1 METINYKL
9 EVFDGPLDLLL
20 SLISKN
26 KINIYDI
33 PISEI
38 LEQYLDYMDRA
49 ARENIEL
56 SSEFVVMACELLYIK
71 SRMLLP
77 RDEQAE
83 DPRNELVTALLEY
96 SKVKD
101 IADYLNRR
109 KENFFERYRSAG
121 MKMQITR
128 VLRSYEPQE
137 LAQAFASIKV
147 NALQVKKENNFK
159 TIGAM
164 IQHRVI
170 PVEEKI
176 IYGLRK
182 LCRADNADKSVKF
195 SELIMDSK
203 SKSEVVAIFL
213 AALELTKS
221 GRIRVSQEES
231 DYKIKLIRDKKN
243 DN

>member
-1 METINYKL
+1 MEELNYKL

-20 SLISKN
+20 SLIAKN

-38 LEQYLDYMDRA
+38 LEQYLAYMEKA
-49 ARENIEL
+49 AQLNIEL

-77 RDEQAE
+77 REAEEQ
-83 DPRNELVTALLEY
+83 DPRSELVEALLEY

-101 IADYLNRR
+101 VAGYLFRR
-109 KENFFERYRSAG
+109 KDEFFERYRSTG
-121 MKMQITR
+121 MKIHITK
-128 VLRSYEPQE
+128 VLRSYSSQE
-137 LAQAFASIKV
+137 LAQAYANMKMT
-147 NALQVKKENNFK
+147 APEVKKENNFK

-176 IYGLRK
+176 IFILRRLFRIK
-182 LCRADNADKSVKF
+182 NSDSSMKF
-195 SELIMDSK
+195 SELVGESK
-203 SKSEVVAIFL
+203 SKSEVVAVFL

-221 GRIRVSQEES
+221 GRIRVTENGN
-231 DYKIKLIRDKKN
+231 DYKIKLIREKKN
-243 DN
+243 D

>member
-1 METINYKL
+1 MEELKYKL

-33 PISEI
+33 PIAEI
-38 LEQYLDYMDRA
+38 LEQYLAYMEQA
-49 ARENIEL
+49 ARADIEL

-71 SRMLLP
+71 SKMLLP
-77 RDEQAE
+77 REPETE

-101 IADYLNRR
+101 AAGYFARR
-109 KENFFERYRSAG
+109 KDDFFERYRSAG
-121 MKMQITR
+121 MKIHITK
-128 VLRSYEPQE
+128 VLRSYSPQE
-137 LAQAFASIKV
+137 LATAYANMKMT
-147 NALQVKKENNFK
+147 APEAKKENNFK

-164 IQHRVI
+164 MQHRVI

-176 IYGLRK
+176 IFILRR
-182 LCRADNADKSVKF
+182 LCRVKTPDSSMKF
-195 SELIMDSK
+195 SELVLESK
-203 SKSEVVAIFL
+203 SKSEVVAVFL

-221 GRIRVSQEES
+221 GRIKVSEDGN
-231 DYKIKLIRDKKN
+231 DYKIKLIREKN
-243 DN
+243 NA